1 MKNLLIIIVFVLT
14 SCASFNS
21 STSQK
26 ITYNAKLYL
35 DNNTSFHKI
44 KVVTSESMT
53 KLIFTDFSFENI
65 NSVEILNSGE
75 IKINDNSPSKKIA
88 NIFSSLDKS
97 NFILLNQCFKRKP
110 ISSMNKSYSLV
121 CDDYANIQLEI
132 FDLLIIE
139 IKGVFSMK
147 LERRNKVR
155 TNVK

>member
-1 MKNLLIIIVFVLT
+1 MIKRKKRVKRYYKNF
-14 SCASFNS
+14 
-21 STSQK
+21 K
-26 ITYNAKLYL
+26 
-35 DNNTSFHKI
+35 
-44 KVVTSESMT
+44 
-53 KLIFTDFSFENI
+53 
-65 NSVEILNSGE
+65 
-75 IKINDNSPSKKIA
+75 
-88 NIFSSLDKS
+88 KS

-110 ISSMNKSYSLV
+110 IYANNKSFSLV

>member
-1 MKNLLIIIVFVLT
+1 MKNFFISLVFVLT
-14 SCASFNS
+14 SCASFS
-21 STSQK
+21 SASSQK

-88 NIFSSLDKS
+88 NIFSSFDKS

>member
-1 MKNLLIIIVFVLT
+1 MKNFFISLVFVLS
-14 SCASFNS
+14 SCASFGS
-21 STSQK
+21 APSQK
-26 ITYNAKLYL
+26 ITYNAKVYL

-53 KLIFTDFSFENI
+53 KIIFSDFSFENI
-65 NSVEILNSGE
+65 NSVEILDSGE
-75 IKINDNSPSKKIA
+75 LKINDNSPSKKIA
-88 NIFSSLDKS
+88 NIFSSFDKS

-110 ISSMNKSYSLV
+110 IYTNNKSFSLV

>member
-1 MKNLLIIIVFVLT
+1 LKNLLIIIVFVLT

-21 STSQK
+21 SPSQK

-88 NIFSSLDKS
+88 NIFSSFDKS